1 MRLLS
6 HNLLICNAKNC
17 DKNNFPLKIFVE
29 KSKIID
35 TEFKGVNLYNN
46 RSLFKNKFLN

>member
-6 HNLLICNAKNC
+6 HNLLMCNNKNC
-17 DKNNFPLKIFVE
+17 DKNNFPLKIIVE

-35 TEFKGVNLYNN
+35 SEFKPVYLDNL
-46 RSLFKNKFLN
+46 RSHY